1 MNTVRLKCDCC
12 GKLIFFFADAVTGN
26 NCSKASIIHLVLYLW
41 PASPL
46 PAERFRYCLRSN
58 NVLTSSD
65 GVNPPRRHGSFTS
78 TTPTSLPS
86 FYSNPMSYRRLSE
99 VSFLSPWCCSGRV
112 FPNPSRRF
120 LWLTENRTLS
130 YSESKLDCTK
140 EWKQKSKK
148 MVRKGMLSS
157 TQSSEI
163 LEIIYSIDLISRP
176 KKPDCSK
183 CSRFFFGLL
192 LCKSETCNYFL
203 MNTMQ
208 ANIRNRLSDRS
219 VFSPRVWLMS
229 ALQLVYQSH
238 PLTLLSNWKWLER
251 FPLAGGVF
259 QTVFLSS
266 LLNSVTAVILGCR
279 TPKSTSCG
287 RQTLTDFGSFFIVKD
302 LFPSW
307 RQNPWTSRQKSRLC
321 KHFWDD
327 LLQRTHC
334 ERTWRNLQDYS
345 S

>member
-1 MNTVRLKCDCC
+1 MLSQEITAAKPVWFTLYC
-12 GKLIFFFADAVTGN
+12 IFDLP
-26 NCSKASIIHLVLYLW
+26 HLYLQKDFVI
-41 PASPL
+41 ASGAIMCLPPQMGITLTVPSITPL
-46 PAERFRYCLRSN
+46 SMDWNRPPRR
-58 NVLTSSD
+58 
-65 GVNPPRRHGSFTS
+65 VNPPRRHGSFTS

-120 LWLTENRTLS
+120 PWLTENRTLS
-130 YSESKLDCTK
+130 YSESKLHCTK

-183 CSRFFFGLL
+183 CSRFFFRFL

-208 ANIRNRLSDRS
+208 T
-219 VFSPRVWLMS
+219 
-229 ALQLVYQSH
+229 QY
-238 PLTLLSNWKWLER
+238 
-251 FPLAGGVF
+251 
-259 QTVFLSS
+259 
-266 LLNSVTAVILGCR
+266 
-279 TPKSTSCG
+279 
-287 RQTLTDFGSFFIVKD
+287 
-302 LFPSW
+302 
-307 RQNPWTSRQKSRLC
+307 
-321 KHFWDD
+321 
-327 LLQRTHC
+327 
-334 ERTWRNLQDYS
+334 
-345 S
+345 

>member
-1 MNTVRLKCDCC
+1 MNTVRLKCDCS
-12 GKLIFFFADAVTGN
+12 GKLIFFLQMLSQEITAAKPVLFTLD
-26 NCSKASIIHLVLYLW
+26 CIFDLPHLYLQKDFVI
-41 PASPL
+41 ASGAIMCLPPQMGITLTVPSITPL
-46 PAERFRYCLRSN
+46 SMDWNRPPRR
-58 NVLTSSD
+58 
-65 GVNPPRRHGSFTS
+65 VNPPRRHGSFTS

-163 LEIIYSIDLISRP
+163 SEIIYSIDLISRP

-208 ANIRNRLSDRS
+208 T
-219 VFSPRVWLMS
+219 
-229 ALQLVYQSH
+229 QY
-238 PLTLLSNWKWLER
+238 
-251 FPLAGGVF
+251 
-259 QTVFLSS
+259 
-266 LLNSVTAVILGCR
+266 
-279 TPKSTSCG
+279 
-287 RQTLTDFGSFFIVKD
+287 
-302 LFPSW
+302 
-307 RQNPWTSRQKSRLC
+307 
-321 KHFWDD
+321 
-327 LLQRTHC
+327 
-334 ERTWRNLQDYS
+334 
-345 S
+345 